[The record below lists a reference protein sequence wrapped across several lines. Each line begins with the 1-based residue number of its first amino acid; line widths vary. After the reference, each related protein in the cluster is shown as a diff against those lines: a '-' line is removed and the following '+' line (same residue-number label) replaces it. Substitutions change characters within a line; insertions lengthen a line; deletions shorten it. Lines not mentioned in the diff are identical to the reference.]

1 MFLALPSWRFE
12 KTGAWTTPRLDA
24 CGAANFH
31 SDYVPP
37 NHPAHYPMPKL
48 KDERPAATFRDEAKR
63 KEQYAVG
70 LAEIQPDL
78 DRIEAELDDCQRLN
92 EEDFTVRINARD

>member
-1 MFLALPSWRFE
+1 
-12 KTGAWTTPRLDA
+12 
-24 CGAANFH
+24 
-31 SDYVPP
+31 
-37 NHPAHYPMPKL
+37 MPKL
-48 KDERPAATFRDEAKR
+48 KDERSQATFRDEAKR